1 VLNYGGGVPARG
13 FTGGGPEVGE
23 NLQGNKV
30 VQLVTLARVEVVE
43 EVDSHGRPRRRR
55 RGQRRRRCSGDQ
67 HRRWSCARA
76 SVSHG

>member
-1 VLNYGGGVPARG
+1 MELNHGDGVPAWRL
-13 FTGGGPEVGE
+13 TGGGSEVGE
-23 NLQGNKV
+23 KLQGNKV

-67 HRRWSCARA
+67 RQ
-76 SVSHG
+76 